1 MRDILEMMEDAA
13 ESQFYNMTEGLP
25 EGKFKCGCGR
35 IEDLNNASPASS
47 NPFSQM
53 ICREC
58 VKNVY

>member
-1 MRDILEMMEDAA
+1 MRDILEVMEDAA
-13 ESQFYNMTEGLP
+13 MSVFADMTEGLP

-58 VKNVY
+58 VKDVY